1 MSDLLLTHLTLGWG
15 GRPLG
20 TLGNITAVLRA
31 DPDLQGLFR
40 DHARGPLFPPR
51 VVITRRAPW
60 DADGLKYPRHAGSQD
75 GFRLR
80 ILLEQRY
87 GLSARDKTTWEGIE
101 TVARDDANGL
111 VRP

>member
-1 MSDLLLTHLTLGWG
+1 MSDQPLTHLTLGWG
-15 GRPLG
+15 GRPLD
-20 TLGNITAVLRA
+20 TLGNITAVLRS

-40 DHARGPLFPPR
+40 DHARSPLFPSR

-60 DADGLKYPRHAGSQD
+60 DPDSLKYPRYAGNQD

-101 TVARDDANGL
+101 TVARDDDSGL